1 VHRERELAEKRK
13 KKKEEGRGT
22 RHLNQ
27 KRQKKKSKKKGIEQS
42 CRYRSGLTIGMIYFN
57 IGQYRRFV
65 SGLPLYIYLLIY
77 IFIHQ
82 NL

>member
-1 VHRERELAEKRK
+1 VHTERELAEKRK
-13 KKKEEGRGT
+13 KTKEEGRGT

-27 KRQKKKSKKKGIEQS
+27 KRQKKKKKGIEQS
-42 CRYRSGLTIGMIYFN
+42 CRYRSGLTIGMVYFD
-57 IGQYRRFV
+57 IDQYRRFI